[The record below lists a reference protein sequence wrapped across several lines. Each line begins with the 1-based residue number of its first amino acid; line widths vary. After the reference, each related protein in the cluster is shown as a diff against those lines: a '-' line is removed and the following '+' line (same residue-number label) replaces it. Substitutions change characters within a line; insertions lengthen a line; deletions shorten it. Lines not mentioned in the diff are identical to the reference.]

1 PKRNSSTMA
10 QQFNKKITKQGD
22 GQTYPKKGDT
32 VTMEYTGNWRL
43 HGICGMIVTVL
54 KVGSMTLM
62 QQTTEEISKHT
73 RLVVSRLGPNNKN
86 RFDSSLGREDFKTA
100 IGVGRVIQG
109 IPYTRCS
116 EELTDYF

>member
-1 PKRNSSTMA
+1 MA

-62 QQTTEEISKHT
+62 QQTTEEI
-73 RLVVSRLGPNNKN
+73 RPNNKN